1 MDLKLFETAISDN
14 ESPKTAADL
23 AAVTGASPKL
33 VERIARMCV
42 SMHFLDQNG
51 PDHFVANKMT
61 HTIAQPEW
69 AGGIVFHYD
78 IVQLAWAKLPEFLRN
93 SGFQNPDDAKH
104 SAWSYA
110 NGVDYPFTDMNPKD
124 NLRAFQAF
132 HAYIRKPSSYSNSC
146 RQKLIVSCRWFA

>member
-14 ESPKTAADL
+14 ESPKTVTDL
-23 AAVTGASPKL
+23 AAPTGASPKL

-42 SMHFLDQNG
+42 SMHFLDQKG

-69 AGGIVFHYD
+69 SGGIVFHYD
-78 IVQLAWAKLPEFLRN
+78 LVQLAYAKLPEFLRN
-93 SGFQNPDDAKH
+93 SGFKNPEDPKH
-104 SAWSYA
+104 GAWSYA
-110 NGVDYPFTDMNPKD
+110 NGVDYAFTDMNPKD

-132 HAYIRKPSSYSNSC
+132 HAYIRELSLYSLFC
-146 RQKLIVSCRWFA
+146 RKLTVRCRWLT